1 MARDRAFRPEA
12 KPLRLFVAA
21 DVPQVVKDG
30 LARDTAPF
38 KDKIPGARW
47 TQPSG
52 WHVTLK
58 FLGWVWPRLEGTVRE
73 AVTDVAARTGPGF
86 AARLTSIGA
95 FPSPNRARVLWAGL
109 EDDPS
114 GRFAEVVKQL
124 DDALEEHFEPEQRE
138 FTPHL
143 TVARLVPPR
152 RLSEFA
158 PALAGLATPSDA
170 FPVEELVLYRSH
182 LSPRGATYEPLVR
195 VPLASG

>member
-1 MARDRAFRPEA
+1 VARDRAFRPEA

-143 TVARLVPPR
+143 TVARFQPPVPVADTLEGIEVASRPFEVDR
-152 RLSEFA
+152 
-158 PALAGLATPSDA
+158 
-170 FPVEELVLYRSH
+170 LVLYRSH
-182 LSPRGATYEPLVR
+182 LQRPAPRYEAIEEFPL
-195 VPLASG
+195 G